1 MSEWK
6 RIFSDRRRCA
16 ILLVIPLLCIGLLF
30 YQKWCDA
37 FLSDPAEYRELVDKW
52 RHTNPEEM
60 VAALSEFGVTENEYR
75 LLLRAQYLADYP
87 DYLARVQEQ
96 AYKMQAS
103 SIFGGDPNS
112 FVHRNIVKTARDFAH
127 CSDEGIRLGND
138 RAIQSWLESD
148 WADWGFLAAIILLV
162 MSFLEERKKGL
173 NAVIRSCSGGRGK
186 LQLNRLGI
194 LLVFSAVMTL
204 LLYFLPLNLSFVRE
218 GGWEDLSRPVQSLP
232 EFQKCTAQLTIGEFL
247 VQFFFLKTACG
258 FLLGVLIWFA
268 LSFVEQVQLCWMVT
282 AAGLAV
288 EYFLYTLIP
297 AQSILSPLRYVNVF
311 SYVFTSQLY
320 TEYVNI
326 NFLSYPVGKTALL
339 LGLLALASVLLSI
352 VLVML
357 LPKRYPFGN
366 RNRLGKWVDLWNRAG
381 DTLRRPLGLLGFEWY
396 KLLFLTTG
404 GLILM
409 LGAILT
415 QDLGLNSG
423 AYNRMEDH
431 VFQQYVAQVQ
441 GPVNQAT
448 YDFIA
453 DAWEALENAQMDTG
467 DFVPALIRLEETINT
482 LPEGDWLVDD
492 TMFLNIFGSRAWYSQ
507 RNTALVALVILC
519 ACLACLFSPEQ
530 DGDLR
535 KVLRSAP
542 RGRERLFRAKYA
554 TALGVT
560 TLVWLLVFVQENR
573 TASKMI
579 GQTVLNAPCGSI
591 DMLKGYPGTVKS
603 FLTLLCISKAV
614 TLLIPMNLC
623 VFIGEQCG
631 SFEKALSVSLVT
643 LVIPAAAYRFGVD
656 VIGIVT
662 PLGLW
667 SDGNILLSDNAVF
680 AALTIWAVLSLS
692 ALLIAKHKWC
702 QTTH

>member
-52 RHTNPEEM
+52 QNTDPEEM
-60 VAALSEFGVTENEYR
+60 VAALSEFGVSENEYR

-112 FVHRNIVKTARDFAH
+112 FVYRNIVKTARDFAH
-127 CSDEGIRLGND
+127 CSAEGIRLGND
-138 RAIQSWLESD
+138 WAIQGWLESD
-148 WADWGFLAAIILLV
+148 WADWGFLAAIILLL

-186 LQLNRLGI
+186 LQLKRLGI
-194 LLVFSAVMTL
+194 LLFFSAVMTL
-204 LLYFLPLNLSFVRE
+204 LLYYLPLGLSLAWE

-247 VQFFFLKTACG
+247 VEFFFFKTACG

-288 EYFLYTLIP
+288 EYFLHTLIP
-297 AQSILSPLRYVNVF
+297 VQSILSPLRYVNVF
-311 SYVFTSQLY
+311 SYVFTSKLY

-326 NFLSYPVGKTALL
+326 NFFSFPVGKTALL
-339 LGLLALASVLLSI
+339 LGLMALTGILLSV

-366 RNRLGKWVDLWNRAG
+366 RDKLGKWVDLWNRAG

-396 KLLFLTTG
+396 KLLFLTAG
-404 GLILM
+404 GLALI
-409 LGAILT
+409 LGAILGR
-415 QDLGLNSG
+415 DLGLNSG

-431 VFQQYVAQVQ
+431 VFHQYVAQVQ
-441 GPVNQAT
+441 GPVTQAT

-453 DAWEALENAQMDTG
+453 DAWDSLENAQMDTG
-467 DFVPALIRLEETINT
+467 DFEPALIRLEETINA
-482 LPEGDWLVDD
+482 LPEGAWLVDD
-492 TMFLNIFGSRAWYSQ
+492 TMFLNIFGSQAWYSQ
-507 RNTALVALVILC
+507 RNTALIALVILC
-519 ACLACLFSPEQ
+519 SSLACLFSPEQ
-530 DGDLR
+530 NGDLR

-542 RGRERLFRAKYA
+542 GGRERLFWAKYA

-560 TLVWLLVFVQENR
+560 ALVWLLVFVQEYR
-573 TASKMI
+573 TASRML
-579 GQTVLNAPCGSI
+579 GETVLNAPCCSI
-591 DMLKGYPGTVKS
+591 GMLRGFPWTVKS
-603 FLTLLCISKAV
+603 YLALLCISKAV
-614 TLLIPMNLC
+614 TLLIPMHLC
-623 VFIGEQCG
+623 IFIGERYG
-631 SFEKALSVSLVT
+631 AYEKTLLFSLVT
-643 LVIPAAAYRFGVD
+643 LVIPATAYRFGVD
-656 VIGIVT
+656 ASGIVT
-662 PLGLW
+662 PLGLLA
-667 SDGNILLSDNAVF
+667 DGSILLWYSNGVIMF
-680 AALTIWAVLSLS
+680 ALWMVLSFI
-692 ALLIAKHKWC
+692 ALFVAIRNWC
-702 QTTH
+702 RKI

>member
-37 FLSDPAEYRELVDKW
+37 FLSDPAEYRDLVDKW
-52 RHTNPEEM
+52 RYADPEEM

-96 AYKMQAS
+96 AYKMQSS
-103 SIFGGDPNS
+103 SIFGGEPNS
-112 FVHRNIVKTARDFAH
+112 FVYRNILKTASDFAH
-127 CSDEGIRLGND
+127 CSAEGIQLGND
-138 RAIQSWLESD
+138 RAIQGWLESD
-148 WADWGFLAAIILLV
+148 WADWGFLAAIVLLV

-173 NAVIRSCSGGRGK
+173 NAVIRSCSGGREK

-194 LLVFSAVMTL
+194 LLIFSAVMTF
-204 LLYFLPLNLSFVRE
+204 LLYYLPLGLSFVWE

-232 EFQKCTAQLTIGEFL
+232 EFQKCTAQLTIGEFF

-268 LSFVEQVQLCWMVT
+268 LSFVELVQLCWLVS

-288 EYFLYTLIP
+288 EYFLYTFIP
-297 AQSILSPLRYVNVF
+297 AQSILSPLRYINVF

-320 TEYVNI
+320 MEYVNI
-326 NFLSYPVGKTALL
+326 NFFSFPVGKTALL
-339 LGLLALASVLLSI
+339 LGLLVLVSVLLSI
-352 VLVML
+352 VLVLL

-381 DTLRRPLGLLGFEWY
+381 DTLRRLLGIVGFEWY
-396 KLLFLTTG
+396 KLLFLTAG
-404 GLILM
+404 GLIML
-409 LGAILT
+409 LGAILSR
-415 QDLGLNSG
+415 DLGVNSG

-431 VFQQYVAQVQ
+431 VFQQYVAHVQ
-441 GPVNQAT
+441 GPVTQAT

-467 DFVPALIRLEETINT
+467 DFAPALIRLEETINT
-482 LPEGDWLVDD
+482 LPEGAWLVDD

-507 RNTALVALVILC
+507 RNTALIALIILC
-519 ACLACLFSPEQ
+519 SSLACLFSPEQ

-535 KVLRSAP
+535 KVLRSTP
-542 RGRERLFRAKYA
+542 GGRKRLFRAKYI
-554 TALGVT
+554 TALSITIV
-560 TLVWLLVFVQENR
+560 VWLLVFVQECR

-579 GQTVLNAPCGSI
+579 GETVLNAPCGSI

-603 FLTLLCISKAV
+603 FLILLCIGKGIA
-614 TLLIPMNLC
+614 LLIPMHLC
-623 VFIGEQCG
+623 IFLGERCG
-631 SFEKALSVSLVT
+631 SFEKSFLISMVT
-643 LVIPAAAYRFGVD
+643 LIVPAAAYRFGVHSL
-656 VIGIVT
+656 GFLT
-662 PLGLW
+662 PLGFLA
-667 SDGNILLSDNAVF
+667 DGNSLLSVSTRLPKIAVW
-680 AALTIWAVLSLS
+680 IILS
-692 ALLIAKHKWC
+692 AMVLYESKRNWC
-702 QTTH
+702 GIRR

>member
-37 FLSDPAEYRELVDKW
+37 FLADPADYRELVDKW
-52 RHTNPEEM
+52 RYADPEEV
-60 VAALSEFGVTENEYR
+60 VAALSEFGVSENEYR
-75 LLLRAQYLADYP
+75 LLLKAQYLADYP
-87 DYLARVQEQ
+87 DYLVRVQEQ

-112 FVHRNIVKTARDFAH
+112 FVYRNILKTARDFAH
-127 CSDEGIRLGND
+127 CSADGIKLGND
-138 RAIQSWLESD
+138 RAIQGWLESD
-148 WADWGFLAAIILLV
+148 WADWGFLAGIILLL

-204 LLYFLPLNLSFVRE
+204 LLYFLPLSLSFAWE

-232 EFQKCTAQLTIGEFL
+232 EFQKCTEQLTIGKFL

-282 AAGLAV
+282 AAGLSV
-288 EYFLYTLIP
+288 EYFLYTFIP

-339 LGLLALASVLLSI
+339 LGLLALTGVLLSV

-366 RNRLGKWVDLWNRAG
+366 RNRLGKWVDLWNQAG

-396 KLLFLTTG
+396 KLLFLTAG
-404 GLILM
+404 GLVLI
-409 LGAILT
+409 LGAILSR
-415 QDLGLNSG
+415 DLGLNSG

-441 GPVNQAT
+441 GPVTQAT

-453 DAWEALENAQMDTG
+453 DAWDSLENAQMDTG
-467 DFVPALIRLEETINT
+467 DFEPALIRLEETINA
-482 LPEGDWLVDD
+482 LPEGAWLVDD
-492 TMFLNIFGSRAWYSQ
+492 TMFLNIFGSHAWYSQ
-507 RNTALVALVILC
+507 RNTALIALVILC
-519 ACLACLFSPEQ
+519 SSLACLFSPEQ

-542 RGRERLFRAKYA
+542 GGRERLFWAKYA

-560 TLVWLLVFVQENR
+560 ALVWLLVFVQEYR
-573 TASKMI
+573 TASRML
-579 GQTVLNAPCGSI
+579 GETVLNAPCCSI
-591 DMLKGYPGTVKS
+591 GMLRGFPWTVKS
-603 FLTLLCISKAV
+603 YLALLCISKAV
-614 TLLIPMNLC
+614 TLLIPMHLC
-623 VFIGEQCG
+623 IFIGERYG
-631 SFEKALSVSLVT
+631 AYEKTLLFSLVT
-643 LVIPAAAYRFGVD
+643 LVIPATAYRFGVD
-656 VIGIVT
+656 ASGIVT
-662 PLGLW
+662 PLGLLA
-667 SDGNILLSDNAVF
+667 DGSILLWYSNGVIMF
-680 AALTIWAVLSLS
+680 ALWMVLSFI
-692 ALLIAKHKWC
+692 ALFVAIRNWC
-702 QTTH
+702 RKI

>member
-37 FLSDPAEYRELVDKW
+37 FLSDPADYRELVDKW
-52 RHTNPEEM
+52 RYADPEE
-60 VAALSEFGVTENEYR
+60 VAAALSEFGVSENEYR

-112 FVHRNIVKTARDFAH
+112 FVYRNILKTARDFAH
-127 CSDEGIRLGND
+127 CSADCIRLGND
-138 RAIQSWLESD
+138 RAIQGWLESD
-148 WADWGFLAAIILLV
+148 WADWGFLAGIILLV

-194 LLVFSAVMTL
+194 LLIFSAAMTL
-204 LLYFLPLNLSFVRE
+204 LLYYLPLGLSFARE

-247 VQFFFLKTACG
+247 VQFFFIKTACG
-258 FLLGVLIWFA
+258 FLLGILIWFA
-268 LSFVEQVQLCWMVT
+268 LSFLEQVELCWMVT

-288 EYFLYTLIP
+288 EYFLHTLIP
-297 AQSILSPLRYVNVF
+297 VQSILSPLRYINVF

-339 LGLLALASVLLSI
+339 LGLLALAGILLSV
-352 VLVML
+352 VLVLL

-396 KLLFLTTG
+396 KLLFLTAG
-404 GLILM
+404 GLILL
-409 LGAILT
+409 LGAIFCS
-415 QDLGLNSG
+415 DLGLNSG

-431 VFQQYVAQVQ
+431 VFQQYIAQVQ
-441 GPVNQAT
+441 GPVTQET
-448 YDFIA
+448 YEFIA
-453 DAWEALENAQMDTG
+453 DAWGTLENAQMDTG
-467 DFVPALIRLEETINT
+467 DFEPALIRLEETIKA
-482 LPEGDWLVDD
+482 LPDGAWLVDD
-492 TMFLNIFGSRAWYSQ
+492 TMFLNIFGSHAWYSQ
-507 RNTALVALVILC
+507 RNTALVALMILC
-519 ACLACLFSPEQ
+519 ASLSCLFSPEQ

-535 KVLRSAP
+535 KVLRSTP
-542 RGRERLFRAKYA
+542 GGRERLFWAKYA
-554 TALGVT
+554 TALGITV
-560 TLVWLLVFVQENR
+560 LVWLLVFVQEYR

-579 GQTVLNAPCGSI
+579 GETVLRAPCISI
-591 DMLKGYPGTVKS
+591 DLLKDFPGTVKT
-603 FLTLLCISKAV
+603 FLALLCISKGLS
-614 TLLIPMNLC
+614 LLIPMQLC
-623 VFIGEQCG
+623 VFIGERCG
-631 SFEKALSVSLVT
+631 AFEKTLLFSLVT
-643 LVIPAAAYRFGVD
+643 LVIPAAAYRFGID
-656 VIGIVT
+656 ALGIVT
-662 PLGLW
+662 PLSLFA
-667 SDGNILLSDNAVF
+667 DGNILLWDSSGIIMFAVW
-680 AALTIWAVLSLS
+680 LVLSFITLFT
-692 ALLIAKHKWC
+692 ARQNWC
-702 QTTH
+702 IKK

>member
-37 FLSDPAEYRELVDKW
+37 FLSDPADYRELVDKW
-52 RHTNPEEM
+52 RYIDSEE
-60 VAALSEFGVTENEYR
+60 VAAALSEFGVSENEYR
-75 LLLRAQYLADYP
+75 LLLKAQYLADYP
-87 DYLARVQEQ
+87 DYLVRVQEQ

-112 FVHRNIVKTARDFAH
+112 FVYRNILKTARDFAH

-138 RAIQSWLESD
+138 RAIQGWLESD

-162 MSFLEERKKGL
+162 VSFLEERKKGL
-173 NAVIRSCSGGRGK
+173 NAVIRSCPGGRGK

-194 LLVFSAVMTL
+194 LLIFSAVMTF
-204 LLYFLPLNLSFVRE
+204 LLYYLPLGLSLVWE
-218 GGWEDLSRPVQSLP
+218 GGGEDLSRPVQSLP

-247 VQFFFLKTACG
+247 VEFFFLKTACG

-288 EYFLYTLIP
+288 EYFLYTFIP

-339 LGLLALASVLLSI
+339 LGLLALAGILLSV
-352 VLVML
+352 VLVLL

-396 KLLFLTTG
+396 KLLFLTAG
-404 GLILM
+404 GLVLL
-409 LGAILT
+409 LGAIFSR
-415 QDLGLNSG
+415 DLGLNSG

-431 VFQQYVAQVQ
+431 VFQQYMAQVE
-441 GPVNQAT
+441 GPVTQET
-448 YDFIA
+448 HDFIA

-467 DFVPALIRLEETINT
+467 DFAPALIRLEETIKV
-482 LPEGDWLVDD
+482 LPEGAWLVDD
-492 TMFLNIFGSRAWYSQ
+492 AMFLNIFGSQAWYSQ
-507 RNTALVALVILC
+507 RNTALIALMILC
-519 ACLACLFSPEQ
+519 SSLACLFSPEQ
-530 DGDLR
+530 DGDIR

-542 RGRERLFRAKYA
+542 GGREHLFWAKYA

-560 TLVWLLVFVQENR
+560 TLVWLLVFVQEYR
-573 TASKMI
+573 TASEMI
-579 GQTVLNAPCGSI
+579 GQTVLNAPCCSI
-591 DMLKGYPGTVKS
+591 DMLKCFPGTVKS
-603 FLTLLCISKAV
+603 FLTLLCISKGIA
-614 TLLIPMNLC
+614 LLIPMHLC
-623 VFIGEQCG
+623 IFLGQRHG
-631 SFEKALSVSLVT
+631 SFEKAFAISLVT
-643 LVIPAAAYRFGVD
+643 MIIPAVAYRFGFHYL
-656 VIGIVT
+656 GFMT
-662 PLGLW
+662 PLGFLA
-667 SDGNILLSDNAVF
+667 DGNVLLSVNTELLMVVWIALSSLALY
-680 AALTIWAVLSLS
+680 AARRN
-692 ALLIAKHKWC
+692 WC
-702 QTTH
+702 NIRL

>member
-52 RHTNPEEM
+52 RNTAPEEM
-60 VAALSEFGVTENEYR
+60 VASLSEFGVSENEYR

-103 SIFGGDPNS
+103 TIFGGDPNS
-112 FVHRNIVKTARDFAH
+112 FVYRNILKTARDFAH
-127 CSDEGIRLGND
+127 CSAEGIRLGND
-138 RAIQSWLESD
+138 RAIQGWLESD
-148 WADWGFLAAIILLV
+148 WADWGFLAVIILLV

-194 LLVFSAVMTL
+194 LLIFSAVMTF
-204 LLYFLPLNLSFVRE
+204 LLYYLPLGLSFAWE

-282 AAGLAV
+282 AAGLTV

-297 AQSILSPLRYVNVF
+297 AQSILSPLRYLNVF

-339 LGLLALASVLLSI
+339 LGLLTLAGILLSV

-396 KLLFLTTG
+396 KLLFLTAG
-404 GLILM
+404 GLILL
-409 LGAILT
+409 LGAILSRN
-415 QDLGLNSG
+415 LGLNSG

-441 GPVNQAT
+441 GPVTQET
-448 YDFIA
+448 YEFIA
-453 DAWEALENAQMDTG
+453 EAWEALESAQMDTG
-467 DFVPALIRLEETINT
+467 DFEPALIRLEEAIKA
-482 LPEGDWLVDD
+482 LPEGAWLVDD
-492 TMFLNIFGSRAWYSQ
+492 TMFLNIYGSRAWYSQ
-507 RNTALVALVILC
+507 RNTALIALVILC

-542 RGRERLFRAKYA
+542 GGRERLFRAKYA
-554 TALGVT
+554 TALGVIV
-560 TLVWLLVFVQENR
+560 LVWLLVFVQEYR
-573 TASKMI
+573 TAAKMI
-579 GQTVLNAPCGSI
+579 GETVLNAPCCSI
-591 DMLKGYPGTVKS
+591 DMVKRFPGTVKS
-603 FLTLLCISKAV
+603 FLTLLCVSKGIA
-614 TLLIPMNLC
+614 LLIPMHLC
-623 VFIGEQCG
+623 IFLGQRHS
-631 SFEKALSVSLVT
+631 SFEKAFAISFVT
-643 LVIPAAAYRFGVD
+643 MIIPGVAYRFGLHSLGVM
-656 VIGIVT
+656 T
-662 PLGLW
+662 PLGFLA
-667 SDGNILLSDNAVF
+667 DGNVLLTVN
-680 AALTIWAVLSLS
+680 T
-692 ALLIAKHKWC
+692 ALLIVVWIALSSLTLYAAKRNWC
-702 QTTH
+702 SIRL

>member
-37 FLSDPAEYRELVDKW
+37 FLSDPADYRELVDKW
-52 RHTNPEEM
+52 RYIDSEE
-60 VAALSEFGVTENEYR
+60 VAAALSEFGVSENEYR
-75 LLLRAQYLADYP
+75 LLLKAQYLADYP
-87 DYLARVQEQ
+87 DYLVRVQEQ

-112 FVHRNIVKTARDFAH
+112 FVYRNILKTARDFAH

-138 RAIQSWLESD
+138 RAIQGWLESD

-162 MSFLEERKKGL
+162 VSFLEERKKGL
-173 NAVIRSCSGGRGK
+173 NALIRSCPGGRGK

-194 LLVFSAVMTL
+194 LLIFSAVMTF
-204 LLYFLPLNLSFVRE
+204 LLYYLPLGLSLVWE
-218 GGWEDLSRPVQSLP
+218 GGGEDLSRPVQSLP

-247 VQFFFLKTACG
+247 VEFFFLKTACG
-258 FLLGVLIWFA
+258 FLLGVLIWFT

-288 EYFLYTLIP
+288 EYFLYTFIP

-339 LGLLALASVLLSI
+339 LGLLALAGILLSV
-352 VLVML
+352 VLVLL

-396 KLLFLTTG
+396 KLLFLTAG
-404 GLILM
+404 GLVLL
-409 LGAILT
+409 LGAIFSR
-415 QDLGLNSG
+415 DLGLNSG

-431 VFQQYVAQVQ
+431 VFQQYMAQVE
-441 GPVNQAT
+441 GPVTQET
-448 YDFIA
+448 HDFIA

-467 DFVPALIRLEETINT
+467 DFAPALIRLEETINA
-482 LPEGDWLVDD
+482 LPEGAWLVDD
-492 TMFLNIFGSRAWYSQ
+492 AMFLNIFGSQAWYSQ
-507 RNTALVALVILC
+507 RNTALIALMILC
-519 ACLACLFSPEQ
+519 SSLACLFSPEQ
-530 DGDLR
+530 DGDIR

-542 RGRERLFRAKYA
+542 GGRERLFWAKYA

-560 TLVWLLVFVQENR
+560 ALVWLLVFVQEYR
-573 TASKMI
+573 TASRML
-579 GQTVLNAPCGSI
+579 GETVLNAPCCSI
-591 DMLKGYPGTVKS
+591 GMLRGFPWTLKS
-603 FLTLLCISKAV
+603 YLALLCISKAV
-614 TLLIPMNLC
+614 TLLIPMHLC
-623 VFIGEQCG
+623 IFIGERYG
-631 SFEKALSVSLVT
+631 AYEKTLLFSLVT
-643 LVIPAAAYRFGVD
+643 LVIPATAYRFGVD
-656 VIGIVT
+656 ASGIVT
-662 PLGLW
+662 PLGLLA
-667 SDGNILLSDNAVF
+667 DGNILLWDSNGIIMF
-680 AALTIWAVLSLS
+680 ALWMVLSFI
-692 ALLIAKHKWC
+692 ALFVAIRNWC
-702 QTTH
+702 SKI